1 MADKEKAETTIRIY
15 KSTKDKLKELK
26 FGNEGDAVVI
36 ARLIEENKQ
45 LKEEKLKLYEILSV
59 ANVPN
64 IRIKTFTEII
74 ESVINGSSA
83 DQLQVLKDFFNSD
96 VLTVEPIE
104 VKEAV
109 EIVKNNYGES
119 DSPQVLKDFEV
130 YVNGNH

>member
-1 MADKEKAETTIRIY
+1 MGDKEKAETTIRIY

-26 FGNEGDAVVI
+26 FGNEGDAVVV

-96 VLTVEPIE
+96 FLTVEPIE

>member
-26 FGNEGDAVVI
+26 FGNEGDAVVV

-96 VLTVEPIE
+96 FLTVEPIE

-119 DSPQVLKDFEV
+119 DSPQVLKYFEV

>member
-15 KSTKDKLKELK
+15 KSTNDKLKELQ
-26 FGNEGDAVVI
+26 FGNEGDAVVV

-83 DQLQVLKDFFNSD
+83 DQLQVLKDFFNAD
-96 VLTVEPIE
+96 FLTVEPIE

>member
-1 MADKEKAETTIRIY
+1 MADKEKAETTIRVY

>member
-26 FGNEGDAVVI
+26 FGNEGDAVVV

>member
-15 KSTKDKLKELK
+15 SSTKDELKKLK
-26 FGNEGDAVVI
+26 FGNEGDAVVV

-96 VLTVEPIE
+96 FLTVEPIE

>member
-15 KSTKDKLKELK
+15 GSTKDKLKDLK
-26 FGNEGDAVVI
+26 FGNEGDAVVV

>member
-26 FGNEGDAVVI
+26 FGNEGDAVVV

-45 LKEEKLKLYEILSV
+45 LKEEKFKLYEILSV

-96 VLTVEPIE
+96 FLTVEPIE

>member
-1 MADKEKAETTIRIY
+1 MADKEKAETTIRVY
-15 KSTKDKLKELK
+15 ASTKEKLKELK

-64 IRIKTFTEII
+64 IRIKTFTEVI
-74 ESVINGSSA
+74 ENVINGSSA
-83 DQLQVLKDFFNSD
+83 NQLQVLKDIFNSKI
-96 VLTVEPIE
+96 LIIEPVE
-104 VKEAV
+104 VKEAI
-109 EIVKNNYGES
+109 EKVKNNYGEN
-119 DSPQVLKDFEV
+119 DSPQVLKDFEC

>member
-26 FGNEGDAVVI
+26 FGNEGDAVVV

-119 DSPQVLKDFEV
+119 DSPQVLKDFEF

>member
-26 FGNEGDAVVI
+26 FGNEGDAVVV

-96 VLTVEPIE
+96 FLTVEPIE